1 MPLTTYLFDLDDTL
15 IDSRIYAELYKPIL
29 NKVKTRL
36 NITYKELDAKAREL
50 GIRKNSNGRYDTG
63 DLCREMGLIE
73 LYYTLLERKI
83 KATQVL
89 RKRVLG
95 VFKELR
101 KNDKRIGIVSNSMRR
116 TIKLYFQKYN
126 LEKYVDFIF
135 SYDDAGC
142 RKDEKHY
149 WIKLIKKESLKP
161 KECLMIGDSLNEDVR
176 VPKQLGF
183 NTLLVKTSAE
193 FILKYKIF

>member
-101 KNDKRIGIVSNSMRR
+101 KNDKRI
-116 TIKLYFQKYN
+116 
-126 LEKYVDFIF
+126 
-135 SYDDAGC
+135 
-142 RKDEKHY
+142 
-149 WIKLIKKESLKP
+149 
-161 KECLMIGDSLNEDVR
+161 
-176 VPKQLGF
+176 
-183 NTLLVKTSAE
+183 
-193 FILKYKIF
+193 